1 MVIIIK
7 RYSKEKLNA
16 CYSCNDHISTVEAAI
31 MCTVET
37 IIVDLKKMI
46 YKYS

>member
-16 CYSCNDHISTVEAAI
+16 CCNDHISTVEAAI
-31 MCTVET
+31 MCTVE
-37 IIVDLKKMI
+37 L
-46 YKYS
+46 